1 MRAQL
6 CIALCLSREIGG
18 VSHLRQYRKC
28 VLSGIWWPIE
38 ELQLNWHTL
47 FTLHIFYGLR
57 VFQRVNVC
65 MQNVCHSL
73 SQHVER
79 GSVSISVCV
88 SASLLNYHECLNMC
102 WCRWAD
108 VTLWLK
114 DGKKLKEH
122 DDSPRCR
129 RFSCFICFTGLKI
142 SEECLC
148 CKLNKVNYAVKWLF

>member
-18 VSHLRQYRKC
+18 VSHLLQYRKC

-47 FTLHIFYGLR
+47 FTLHIFYGLC

-88 SASLLNYHECLNMC
+88 SASLLNIITSVWTCAGVGELMLHNDWRMERSWRNM
-102 WCRWAD
+102 
-108 VTLWLK
+108 TT
-114 DGKKLKEH
+114 
-122 DDSPRCR
+122 PRCQ

-142 SEECLC
+142 SEEYLC

>member
-1 MRAQL
+1 MP
-6 CIALCLSREIGG
+6 CVCREKSEG
-18 VSHLRQYRKC
+18 VSHLLQYRKC
-28 VLSGIWWPIE
+28 ALSGIWWPIE

-88 SASLLNYHECLNMC
+88 SASLLNIITSVWTC

-122 DDSPRCR
+122 DDSARCR